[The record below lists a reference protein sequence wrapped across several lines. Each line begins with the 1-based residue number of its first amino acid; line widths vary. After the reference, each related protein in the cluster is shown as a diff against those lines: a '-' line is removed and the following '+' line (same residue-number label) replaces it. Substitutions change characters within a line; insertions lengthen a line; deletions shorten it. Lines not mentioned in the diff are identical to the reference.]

1 MKNNIMVRLLFLFLL
16 ISGMSISSE
25 SVFAEKKA
33 TEGKNDID
41 IEFYAPTPVKPDPVK
56 PKPVEP
62 TKPIDKFLPKTGE
75 KQQSL
80 IFNLI
85 GFSIMMI
92 VLYILFNRK
101 VGDNIEK

>member
-1 MKNNIMVRLLFLFLL
+1 
-16 ISGMSISSE
+16 
-25 SVFAEKKA
+25 
-33 TEGKNDID
+33 
-41 IEFYAPTPVKPDPVK
+41 
-56 PKPVEP
+56 
-62 TKPIDKFLPKTGE
+62 
-75 KQQSL
+75 L